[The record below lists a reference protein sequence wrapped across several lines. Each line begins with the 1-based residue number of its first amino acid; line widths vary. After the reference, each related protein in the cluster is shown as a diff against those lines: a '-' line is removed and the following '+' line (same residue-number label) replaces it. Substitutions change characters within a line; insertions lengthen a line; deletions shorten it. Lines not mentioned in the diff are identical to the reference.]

1 MINKIR
7 NKIIYWQNIL
17 ENQQKL
23 YEFSKGHHYTIG
35 ASLAYMITG

>member
-23 YEFSKGHHYTIG
+23 YEFSLNN
-35 ASLAYMITG
+35 S